1 MVYTVRRRWGCYLAR
16 ANGGG
21 EVQSEESGGEAD
33 SPGGEGD
40 AVQPLRRLHEPPP
53 RGTANSILDPNLF
66 ARIFSLRS
74 FESWI

>member
-1 MVYTVRRRWGCYLAR
+1 MVDTVRRRWGWYLAR

-21 EVQSEESGGEAD
+21 EVQPEEPGGEAD
-33 SPGGEGD
+33 PPGGEGD

-53 RGTANSILDPNLF
+53 RGTPSSILGPNFFDPIL
-66 ARIFSLRS
+66 SLRS